1 MLRPVGGVY
10 DEFEQELAAWRRR
23 YAGRPRREMLR
34 LSLLALE
41 REQIVSVA
49 YREEL
54 IARRLA
60 SMPIAQEAR
69 DIIRHALLW
78 TWKDE
83 EMHAIY
89 IRGFLLGTGTAPL
102 RLLALL
108 HQIAGAIGGWASSMQ
123 QHVRWAEAPL
133 ARALA
138 ALLSGAGLLLGK
150 VPRAVRRQLRYSP
163 FRDFCLYNVDAER
176 TASLCWTRLAELAD
190 SDDFRRIRD
199 DEDRHRRVFAAL
211 AAALDERDR
220 LVPGT
225 TAEGLA
231 REIES
236 VGEFYLPRARRRA
249 SVAGNPL
256 GSGGSVRVVQGA
268 TAEDKLPLFRRLLEE
283 AGLPDRLA
291 ERARALGKPVRDL
304 RVAVK
309 PTFMFGYARKD
320 PSPITDPELL
330 EELARHLRLRQGCAD
345 VAVVEAP
352 NIYDRFY
359 RNRTVREVARYFGIA
374 SPHFRVVDLSEEQ
387 VPHVYLRGVGQ
398 CSVGRT
404 WKEADFRIA
413 FGKMRSNPV
422 DMATLAVAS
431 LDALGARAET
441 FFFAERQAHR
451 ETAIMMLLGD
461 FPPHFALLDA
471 YDSAADGLLGMMGSA
486 RPRSPRRLYAG
497 ADAVAVD
504 VVSARH
510 LGFEPR
516 TSGILRAACQ
526 WFGDPA
532 GRIEVGGVDEP
543 IPGWRGPY
551 HNDLS
556 ALLSLAAYPVYQFG
570 SGRGALFVP
579 EMDEEAFP
587 PVAREGRLLGAGR
600 RTLRAA
606 FGLRHP
612 R

>member
-1 MLRPVGGVY
+1 MGGVY
-10 DEFEQELAAWRRR
+10 DEFAQKLAGWRRK
-23 YAGRPRREMLR
+23 YARHPRREILR
-34 LSLLALE
+34 LCLLALE

-54 IARRLA
+54 ISRRLA
-60 SMPIAQEAR
+60 SMPIPGEVR
-69 DIIRHALLW
+69 DLIRHALLW

-89 IRGFLLGTGTAPL
+89 VRGLLLRTGAFPL
-102 RLLALL
+102 RALAVL
-108 HQIAGAIGGWASSMQ
+108 HQVAGAIGGWASSVQ
-123 QHVRWAEAPL
+123 QHVRWSEAPL
-133 ARALA
+133 SRALA
-138 ALLSGAGLLLGK
+138 ALLSRAGLLVGK
-150 VPRAVRRQLRYSP
+150 VPPAVRRQLRYGP
-163 FRDFCLYNVDAER
+163 FRDFCLYNVEAER
-176 TASLCWTRLAELAD
+176 TASLCWGRLAELAGD
-190 SDDFRRIRD
+190 DDFRRIRD
-199 DEDRHRRVFAAL
+199 DEERHGHVFATF

-220 LVPGT
+220 LLPGT

-231 REIES
+231 RQIES
-236 VGEFYLPRARRRA
+236 VGEFFLPRARRRL

-256 GSGGSVRVVQGA
+256 GSGGPVWVVEGA
-268 TAEDKLPLFRRLLEE
+268 TAEEKLPLFRRLLEE
-283 AGLPDRLA
+283 SGLPDRLA
-291 ERARALGKPVRDL
+291 ERAAALGKSVRDL

-320 PSPITDPELL
+320 PSPITDPALL
-330 EELARHLRLRQGCAD
+330 EALAQHLRLERGCAD

-359 RNRTVREVARYFGIA
+359 RNRSVRDVARYFAIA

-387 VPHVYLRGVGQ
+387 VSHAYLRGLGQ

-404 WKEADFRIA
+404 WKEADVRIA

-422 DMATLAVAS
+422 DMATLTVAA
-431 LDALGARAET
+431 LDSLGARAEA

-451 ETAIMMLLGD
+451 ETAIMTLLGD
-461 FPPHFALLDA
+461 FPPHFAVLDA

-486 RPRSPRRLYAG
+486 RPRRPRRLYAG
-497 ADAVAVD
+497 ADALAADMVAG
-504 VVSARH
+504 RH
-510 LGFEPR
+510 MGFDPR
-516 TSGILRAACQ
+516 KSGILRAACH
-526 WFGDPA
+526 WFGDPT
-532 GRIEVGGVDEP
+532 GHIEVRGVDEP

-556 ALLSLAAYPVYQFG
+556 ALLSLIAYPVYQFG

-587 PVAREGRLLGAGR
+587 PITREGRLLRAGR
-600 RTLRAA
+600 QSLQAL
-606 FGLRHP
+606 FGLRHA